1 MAKQDDALLIKLRA
15 DIDGLKASLAVADKT
30 IEEKVSNINK
40 AKSKTKLGF
49 DVAIAEA
56 QAAGK
61 ATDVLR
67 LKREKMVEVIKL
79 ERLQLAELQKA
90 YDKADGKNK
99 DYLAEKVAKQRIQ
112 IAKNEAY
119 LNKLNM
125 PEKTDLKTE
134 AVSELNKQFPQIASG
149 INLVRKAITSL
160 GPAGAAV
167 VATVGS
173 FVAMKQHVEETRQKL
188 LEAADA
194 TYKVTEHLS
203 DLADLTQLPI
213 SEVEK
218 LAEACK
224 VAGANIDAIA
234 PALNKLDKAVLGGD
248 KTLEKFGVKLTN
260 ASGGLLGTTE
270 QLQALADAYSR
281 LKAEGRGAE
290 FVAELGKNA
299 QALLPLIS
307 RFGDADFS
315 NVKELLDSAP
325 KLGAMLEEDAKY
337 IGELDRALETLSNR
351 LEKATGAEA
360 AQLKI
365 NEVTRAI
372 EAAQKEMEV
381 FLKTADSRAYE
392 RMGIDS
398 LDEQFQALNLSII
411 EAKGSLKGLMSEF
424 TGWITMRT
432 AFMMK
437 NFSEG
442 KLLWGLDD
450 FDDYKAQQSIKADEI
465 RQKRDNDRLDAILG
479 RKKMEQQSPE
489 EYSDTVRKD
498 IEKNYAYATAER
510 KEALYNQKMQEYS
523 EQRKRMAE
531 KEAEAKQKSAEKANE
546 KRIALEHKL
555 RDALATEQQKRVNA
569 INDNYEKNAKDD
581 PVMAEKIRQAELNRL
596 AEDNARAEQRRLDE
610 EKRKQDEIARARQD
624 AMDKIRAITNT
635 DFQNRLNQIEKEKQA
650 WIKAGADRA
659 SAEIAAQKQIANEHK
674 KVAEARLSEAE
685 RALRQNAKLA
695 RYITNEQKKGNENWQ
710 ADAEKY
716 ARKLYLKNLG
726 VRESDVQ
733 NVASIGA
740 DKLQAIA
747 SQARERTLAPI
758 TNNFTLNFDNTVVE
772 DVTAIEK
779 LANKVADVITPAIE
793 KAVQGNN
800 YGY

>member
-1 MAKQDDALLIKLRA
+1 MAKKNDALLIRLRA
-15 DIDGLKASLAVADKT
+15 DIDGLKASLDAADKT
-30 IEEKVSNINK
+30 ISQKVSAINK

-67 LKREKMVEVIKL
+67 LKREKLTEVIKL
-79 ERLQLAELQKA
+79 ERLQLEELQKA
-90 YDKADGKNK
+90 YDKAEGKNK

-119 LNKLNM
+119 LNKLNQ
-125 PEKTDLKTE
+125 PTDLKTE
-134 AVSELNKQFPQIASG
+134 AVKELSSQFPKIASG
-149 INLVRKAITSL
+149 IGLVKKAIAAL
-160 GPAGAAV
+160 GPAGAAIAV
-167 VATVGS
+167 TAGS
-173 FVAMKQHVEETRQKL
+173 FALMKQHIEETRQKL

-213 SEVEK
+213 GEVEQ

-224 VAGANIDAIA
+224 VAGANIDSIA
-234 PALNKLDKAVLGGD
+234 PAINKLDKAVLGGD
-248 KTLEKFGVKLTN
+248 KTLEQFGVKLTN
-260 ASGGLLGTTE
+260 ASGGLLSTAE
-270 QLQALADAYSR
+270 QLQVLADAYSR
-281 LKAEGRGAE
+281 MKAEGRGAE
-290 FVAELGKNA
+290 FVAELGKQA
-299 QALLPLIS
+299 SALLPLIS

-315 NVKELLDSAP
+315 NVKEMLDNAP
-325 KLGAMLEEDAKY
+325 KLSTMLEEDAKY
-337 IGELDRALETLSNR
+337 IGELDRALETLNKR
-351 LEKATGAEA
+351 LENATGAEA
-360 AQLKI
+360 TQLKI

-411 EAKGSLKGLMSEF
+411 EAKGSLKSLISEF
-424 TGWITMRT
+424 TGWVTMRS
-432 AFMMK
+432 AFVMK
-437 NFSEG
+437 NYSEG
-442 KLLWGLDD
+442 KFSWGLED
-450 FDDYKAQQSIKADEI
+450 FEDYKAQQSIKADQL

-489 EYSDTVRKD
+489 EYSASVRKD
-498 IEKNYAYATAER
+498 IEKNFAYATAER
-510 KEALYNQKMQEYS
+510 KEALYNQKMLEYS
-523 EQRKRMAE
+523 EQRKKMAE
-531 KEAEAKQKSAEKANE
+531 KEAEVKQKSAEKANE

-596 AEDNARAEQRRLDE
+596 AEDNARAEQRRLEE

-635 DFQNRLNQIEKEKQA
+635 DFQNRLDQIEKEKQA

-659 SAEIAAQKQIANEHK
+659 SAEIAAQKQIADAQK
-674 KVAEARLSEAE
+674 QARDSAMSEAE
-685 RALRQNAKLA
+685 RTLTEYRQIIKDIQKGLSDEEITA
-695 RYITNEQKKGNENWQ
+695 R
-710 ADAEKY
+710 
-716 ARKLYLKNLG
+716 
-726 VRESDVQ
+726 
-733 NVASIGA
+733 A
-740 DKLQAIA
+740 DKRWMKNRGINQSMIDTMAQVGQDRIKELGDSRSRLLGKFAEPKA
-747 SQARERTLAPI
+747 VNAPI
-758 TNNFTLNFDNTVVE
+758 TINFDGTVVE
-772 DVTAIEK
+772 DMSSMQKIAD
-779 LANKVADVITPAIE
+779 KVSEVITPAIE
-793 KAVQGNN
+793 RALRGEST